1 MMFVFLSFFF
11 IPIAVGNFA
20 AKIQKISQKSVK
32 RGGENWHLNH
42 SFYKDGL
49 LLSSNGNEIIK
60 LNDFRYSDDNMYSVF
75 GRFSVY

>member
-1 MMFVFLSFFF
+1 
-11 IPIAVGNFA
+11 
-20 AKIQKISQKSVK
+20 VK
-32 RGGENWHLNH
+32 RGGENWHPNH